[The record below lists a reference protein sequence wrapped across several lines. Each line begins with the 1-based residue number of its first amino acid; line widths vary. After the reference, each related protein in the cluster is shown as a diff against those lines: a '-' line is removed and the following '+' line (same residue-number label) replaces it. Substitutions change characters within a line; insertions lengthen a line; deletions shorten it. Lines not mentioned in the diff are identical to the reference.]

1 MNGGIV
7 GVTGAAGIGVVN
19 NRTKAS
25 VNDNAVIFAR
35 DSMRVHA
42 SDDTEI
48 DAVAV
53 AGAVGGVAGA
63 SGSVGVYVVKS
74 TTESLIGENGIS
86 PPLVRVTVL
95 RLIQAVLI
103 IPPHAPSPRPVLN
116 RTAQKSRI
124 IIPSLTPALV
134 PPPSGAFP

>member
-1 MNGGIV
+1 MAQGQSFAQGDISVDAEAQADLLQLALSVNGGIV

-53 AGAVGGVAGA
+53 AGLW
-63 SGSVGVYVVKS
+63 VV
-74 TTESLIGENGIS
+74 L
-86 PPLVRVTVL
+86 
-95 RLIQAVLI
+95 
-103 IPPHAPSPRPVLN
+103 
-116 RTAQKSRI
+116 
-124 IIPSLTPALV
+124 PARQVQL
-134 PPPSGAFP
+134 AFMW